1 MQELWTSCS
10 HGLLLKHLLEIKST
24 KTTGETLT
32 QEVMSMKY
40 MVAYRTKTKREF
52 KEEIIVYKGF
62 IDCPDRS
69 SMTIKKGER
78 MKLA

>member
-1 MQELWTSCS
+1 
-10 HGLLLKHLLEIKST
+10 
-24 KTTGETLT
+24 
-32 QEVMSMKY
+32 MSMKY